1 MKLSVVLV
9 VLGIQV
15 LINVIFYFSLLH
27 ILNNEVREFK
37 KSIYGMGVELSNQN
51 MENFT
56 EIKTKIKNIPKEITV
71 KNVLNIP

>member
-27 ILNNEVREFK
+27 ILNNEVCEFK

-51 MENFT
+51 MENFA

>member
-15 LINVIFYFSLLH
+15 LINVIFYFSLLY